1 MVYFTGSLRARL
13 NHTFMQRIIL
23 LVEDNEDDVFFM
35 RRALQKAGVDLPL
48 HIVMDGQQALDYLE
62 GKAAYGD
69 RNQFPIPHLMFLD
82 LKLPYVHGFGVLTW
96 LRSHTSLHNIPV
108 VVLTSS
114 PEERDRQKAH
124 ELGAKAYLVKPP
136 TREMIQEA
144 MQFAE
149 GLR

>member
-1 MVYFTGSLRARL
+1 MVG
-13 NHTFMQRIIL
+13 QRVIL

-48 HIVMDGQQALDYLE
+48 QIVMDGQQALDYLE
-62 GKAAYGD
+62 GKEAYGD
-69 RNQFPIPHLMFLD
+69 RTRFPIPRLMFLD

-96 LRSHTSLHNIPV
+96 LHSHTSLQSIPV
-108 VVLTSS
+108 IVLTSS

-144 MQFAE
+144 MQFLIGTDAP
-149 GLR
+149 

>member
-1 MVYFTGSLRARL
+1 MVC
-13 NHTFMQRIIL
+13 QPVIL

-48 HIVMDGQQALDYLE
+48 QIVMDGQQALDYLE
-62 GKAAYGD
+62 GKEAYGD
-69 RNQFPIPHLMFLD
+69 RDRFPIPLLMFLD

-96 LRSHTSLHNIPV
+96 LRSQTSLHNIPV
-108 VVLTSS
+108 IVLTSS

-136 TREMIQEA
+136 TREMIEEA
-144 MQFAE
+144 MQFLA
-149 GLR
+149 R